1 MLISLQILLSGLIS
15 GVILFQTAIIAP
27 SVFKV
32 LSSANAAPFLRTI
45 FPKLFIFVAVLSFVG
60 LVLSLISSNALGLIV
75 FFVSLL
81 SMLICYY
88 IVPNTNRARDEG
100 NDKVFKKLHSVSVV
114 LTVIVLLSNLLWVFI
129 K

>member
-32 LSSANAAPFLRTI
+32 LSSNNAGPFLRTV
-45 FPKLFIFVAVLSFVG
+45 FPKLFMFVAVLSMVG
-60 LVLSLISSNALGLIV
+60 LILSLISSNTLGLII
-75 FFVSLL
+75 FFGSLL
-81 SMLICYY
+81 SMLICYF
-88 IVPNTNRARDEG
+88 IVPVTNRARDEG
-100 NDKVFKKLHSVSVV
+100 NNNAFKKLHTVSVV
-114 LTVIVLLSNLLWVFI
+114 LTMIVLLSNLLWVFF

>member
-32 LSSANAAPFLRTI
+32 LSSNNAGPFLRTV
-45 FPKLFIFVAVLSFVG
+45 FPKLFMFVAVLSMVG
-60 LVLSLISSNALGLIV
+60 LILSLISSNTLGLII
-75 FFVSLL
+75 FFGSLL
-81 SMLICYY
+81 SMLICYF
-88 IVPNTNRARDEG
+88 IVPVTNRARDEG
-100 NDKVFKKLHSVSVV
+100 NDIAFKRLHNVSVV
-114 LTVIVLLSNLLWVFI
+114 LTMIVLLSNLLWVSF

>member
-32 LSSANAAPFLRTI
+32 LSSENAAPFLRAI
-45 FPKLFIFVAVLSFVG
+45 FPKLFIFVAVLSLVG

-100 NDKVFKKLHSVSVV
+100 NDKAFKKLHSTSVV

>member
-32 LSSANAAPFLRTI
+32 LSSNNAGPFLRTV
-45 FPKLFIFVAVLSFVG
+45 FPKLFMFVAVLSMIG
-60 LVLSLISSNALGLIV
+60 LILSLISSNTLGLII
-75 FFVSLL
+75 FFGSLL
-81 SMLICYY
+81 SMLICYF
-88 IVPNTNRARDEG
+88 IVPVTNRARDEG
-100 NDKVFKKLHSVSVV
+100 NDNAFKRLHTVSVV
-114 LTVIVLLSNLLWVFI
+114 LTMIVLLSNLLWVSF

>member
-45 FPKLFIFVAVLSFVG
+45 FPKLFMFVAVLSLVG

-100 NDKVFKKLHSVSVV
+100 NDKAFKKLHSTSVV

>member
-1 MLISLQILLSGLIS
+1 MLVSLQILLSGLIS

-32 LSSANAAPFLRTI
+32 LSLGDAGPFLRTI
-45 FPKLFIFVAVLSFVG
+45 FPKLFMFVAVLSLVG

-114 LTVIVLLSNLLWVFI
+114 LTMIVLLSNLLWVFI

>member
-32 LSSANAAPFLRTI
+32 LSSENAAPFLRTI
-45 FPKLFIFVAVLSFVG
+45 FPKLFIFVAVLSLVG

-100 NDKVFKKLHSVSVV
+100 NDKAFKKLHSTSVV

>member
-32 LSSANAAPFLRTI
+32 LSSENAAPFLRTI

-100 NDKVFKKLHSVSVV
+100 NDKAFKKLHSTSVV

>member
-15 GVILFQTAIIAP
+15 GVILFQTVIIAP

-45 FPKLFIFVAVLSFVG
+45 FPKLFMFVAVLSLVG
-60 LVLSLISSNALGLIV
+60 LFLSLISSNAFGLIV
-75 FFVSLL
+75 FFISLL

-114 LTVIVLLSNLLWVFI
+114 LTMIVLLSNLLWVFI